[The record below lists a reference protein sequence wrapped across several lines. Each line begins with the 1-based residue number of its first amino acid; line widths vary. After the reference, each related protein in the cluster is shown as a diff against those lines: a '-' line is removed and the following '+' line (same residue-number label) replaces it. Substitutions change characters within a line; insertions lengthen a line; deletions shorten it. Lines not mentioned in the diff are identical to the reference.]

1 MAGITVAN
9 WTMDSKAVT
18 YPDGRLERVVFRK
31 SDAGEIQINEL
42 VDIDIL
48 GLPVDEAI
56 QVLTEAKSQ
65 LIDPVLLADT
75 HVDTDKETIVD
86 MYIDGWRPELSAF
99 EKGIFSVV
107 E

>member
-1 MAGITVAN
+1 MAN

-48 GLPVDEAI
+48 GLPVGEAI

-86 MYIDGWRPELSAF
+86 MYIDGWRPELSEF
-99 EKGIFSVV
+99 ETKVFAAD